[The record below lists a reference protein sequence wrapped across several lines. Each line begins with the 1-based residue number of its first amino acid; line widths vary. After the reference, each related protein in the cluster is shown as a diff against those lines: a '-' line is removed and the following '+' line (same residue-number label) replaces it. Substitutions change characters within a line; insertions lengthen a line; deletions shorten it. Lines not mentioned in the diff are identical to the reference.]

1 MTEKTSNLPEF
12 FRGLREK
19 EEAVAYI
26 HKIKRDALVNKRAC
40 GQTKNPFKAVPG
52 MEKDFEEAANAVRY
66 CDRILKEIEKGPKRE
81 RRKRVVVRFTRST
94 TDRFLALLLGI
105 GITGT
110 AALGIGATCLAL
122 RLNPLF
128 LLGGVAVVAIV
139 AELWNGRRT
148 RK

>member
-1 MTEKTSNLPEF
+1 MTEKTSNLSEF
-12 FRGLREK
+12 FRGFREK

-26 HKIKRDALVNKRAC
+26 HKIKRDALVNKRAY
-40 GQTKNPFKAVPG
+40 GQARNPFKAVPG
-52 MEKDFEEAANAVRY
+52 MEKDFEDAANAVRY

-81 RRKRVVVRFTRST
+81 RRKRVVIRFARST

-110 AALGIGATCLAL
+110 AALGIWGTCLAL

-128 LLGGVAVVAIV
+128 LLGGVAVIAIV

>member
-19 EEAVAYI
+19 EEAYI

-40 GQTKNPFKAVPG
+40 GQAKNPFKAVPG
-52 MEKDFEEAANAVRY
+52 MEKDFEDSANTVRY

-81 RRKRVVVRFTRST
+81 RRKRVVVRFTRNT
-94 TDRFLALLLGI
+94 TDRFFALLLGI